1 MPGLVLQVWRPDDQ
15 DFMHQPNG
23 EIRLGITASRKVGN
37 AVTRNRARRRLRAA
51 ARLVLPTNAAPGHDY
66 VLIGRAATLER
77 PFAMLVADLQSA
89 LRRLRAVR
97 ANTDT
102 SGTTDSAVQGTAAQ

>member
-1 MPGLVLQVWRPDDQ
+1 
-15 DFMHQPNG
+15 MHQPNG

-37 AVTRNRARRRLRAA
+37 AVARNRARRRLREA

-77 PFAMLVADLQSA
+77 PFGMLVADMQSA
-89 LRRLRAVR
+89 LRRLRALR
-97 ANTDT
+97 PKKAA
-102 SGTTDSAVQGTAAQ
+102 SGTTDAAVQGTAAR